1 MARVVVVGGGFAGL
15 SVSARLA
22 KLRHEVVLLE
32 SSEQLGGRLRGHR
45 VGEHVWQLSL
55 DTVTLPGVLRDLFR
69 KSGRTIDQV
78 LDLVPTDG
86 RRHVFADKSSLHLP
100 FGNRADQ
107 HDAITGLTGGSD
119 RWSPW
124 LDGMADGWDVLRRS
138 VIESLQPPDRSVRRA
153 VKGGQRLARRVPK
166 ALKDE
171 RLEAL
176 ALDQIILE
184 GDHPVFAPA
193 FLAIDHYVERN
204 FGRWRIEGGMP
215 ALADAL
221 ATRLD
226 ERGVDVRLGIHV
238 HELQL
243 ADGRATGVVTE
254 SAGVVSADVVIWCA
268 PRLPNPIPTPSGL
281 PVIPASRTLV
291 RLGPDAP
298 PLPADVLA
306 HSDPP
311 VHLWNSGFDAWTI
324 AHHNAEDPLIALVRV
339 GIDLR
344 KHVLERHDLSPV
356 DLVAMGAW
364 GWQWQGW
371 MTASSRPTHAYGGSV
386 YFAGANA
393 HPGATI
399 ERIGS
404 ATAAIAE
411 RLGPTRR

>member
-15 SVSARLA
+15 SAAARLA
-22 KLRHEVVLLE
+22 KLRHDVVLLE
-32 SSEQLGGRLRGHR
+32 SSDQLGGRMRGHR
-45 VGEHVWQLSL
+45 IGDHTWQLSL

-78 LDLVPTDG
+78 VDLVPTDG

-107 HDAITGLTGGSD
+107 HDAISEFTGGTD
-119 RWSPW
+119 RWSTW
-124 LDGMADGWDVLRRS
+124 LDEMADGWDVLRRS
-138 VIESLQPPDRSVRRA
+138 VIESLDAPDRSVRRA
-153 VKGGQRLARRVPK
+153 LRGGQRLERRIPK

-171 RLEAL
+171 NLEAM
-176 ALDQIILE
+176 ALDQFVLE

-193 FLAIDHYVERN
+193 FLALDHYVERN
-204 FGRWRIEGGMP
+204 FGRWRIDGGMP

-221 ATRLD
+221 TARLD
-226 ERGVDVRLGIHV
+226 ERGVEVRLGTHA

-243 ADGRATGVVTE
+243 
-254 SAGVVSADVVIWCA
+254 SADRVTSVLTDADPVPADLVVWCA
-268 PRLPNPIPTPSGL
+268 PRLPHPMTIPPGL

-298 PLPADVLA
+298 ALPADVIA
-306 HSDPP
+306 HGNPP
-311 VHLWNSGFDAWTI
+311 LHLWNSGTDAWTI
-324 AHHNAEDPLIALVRV
+324 AHHNAEDPLVALVRV

-344 KHVLERHDLSPV
+344 NHVIERHDLSPV
-356 DLVAMGAW
+356 DLVSMGAW

-371 MTASSRPTHAYGGSV
+371 MTVGTRPSRGHGDTV

-411 RLGPTRR
+411 RVGKA

>member
-15 SVSARLA
+15 SASARLA
-22 KLRHEVVLLE
+22 KLRHDVVLLE

-45 VGEHVWQLSL
+45 IGDQVWQLSL

-69 KSGRTIDQV
+69 KSGRTLEQE

-86 RRHVFADKSSLHLP
+86 RRHVFADKTSLHLP

-107 HDAITGLTGGSD
+107 HDVITEFTGGSD

-124 LDGMADGWDVLRRS
+124 LDDMADGWDILRRS
-138 VIESLQPPDRSVRRA
+138 VIESLDPPDRSARRA
-153 VKGGQRLARRVPK
+153 LRGGQRLARHVPK
-166 ALKDE
+166 SLKDE

-176 ALDQIILE
+176 ALDQIVLE

-204 FGRWRIEGGMP
+204 FGRWRIDGGLP
-215 ALADAL
+215 ALADVL
-221 ATRLD
+221 TKRMG
-226 ERGVDVRLGIHV
+226 ERGVDVRLGTHV
-238 HELQL
+238 HELEIGH
-243 ADGRATGVVTE
+243 GRVTGVITDGGPVP
-254 SAGVVSADVVIWCA
+254 ADIVIWCA
-268 PRLPNPIPTPSGL
+268 PRVPHPVATPSGL
-281 PVIPASRTLV
+281 PVIPASHTLI
-291 RLGPDAP
+291 RLAPDAP
-298 PLPADVLA
+298 PLPADLLA

-311 VHLWNSGFDAWTI
+311 MHVWSSGDDAWTI

-344 KHVLERHDLSPV
+344 KHVIERHDLGPV
-356 DLVAMGAW
+356 ELVAMGAW

-371 MTASSRPTHAYGGSV
+371 MTAGTRPSQGYGGSL

-411 RLGPTRR
+411 RLGKA

>member
-1 MARVVVVGGGFAGL
+1 VVVVGGGFAGL
-15 SVSARLA
+15 SAAARLA
-22 KLRHEVVLLE
+22 KLRHDVVLVE
-32 SSEQLGGRLRGHR
+32 SSEQLGGQLRGHR
-45 VGEHVWQLSL
+45 IGDQVWQLSL

-69 KSGRTIDQV
+69 KSGRTLEQV

-107 HDAITGLTGGSD
+107 HDVITEFTHGSD
-119 RWSPW
+119 RWSTW
-124 LDGMADGWDVLRRS
+124 LDDMADGWDVLRRS
-138 VIESLQPPDRSVRRA
+138 VIESLDPPDRSVRRA
-153 VKGGQRLARRVPK
+153 LHGGQRLARRVPK

-171 RLEAL
+171 NLEAM
-176 ALDQIILE
+176 ALDQIVLE

-204 FGRWRIEGGMP
+204 FGRWRIAGGLP

-226 ERGVDVRLGIHV
+226 ERGVEVRFSAHAHDLEIT
-238 HELQL
+238 Q
-243 ADGRATGVVTE
+243 GRVTGAVTDRGVV
-254 SAGVVSADVVIWCA
+254 AGDLVVWCA
-268 PRLPNPIPTPSGL
+268 PRLPLSVAMPPGL
-281 PVIPASRTLV
+281 PVIPAARTLV

-306 HSDPP
+306 HGNPP
-311 VHLWNSGFDAWTI
+311 LHLWNSGTDAWTI

-344 KHVLERHDLSPV
+344 KHVIERHELSPV
-356 DLVAMGAW
+356 DLVAMGSW

-371 MTASSRPTHAYGGSV
+371 MTIDTRPTHAYDESV
-386 YFAGANA
+386 FFAGANA
-393 HPGATI
+393 HPGSTI

-411 RLGPTRR
+411 RVGRA